1 MELTVEEQLIR
12 ELYENDEETIHC
24 SLCGSSVR
32 RALYSY
38 SLDDRRSRIYRC
50 ASCGFMFLHP
60 LLLETMTARH
70 MDTLDDAELFNNKLL
85 KMLHEDFIVKREIR
99 IVRKRLGKDRFSM
112 LDIGCGTGWTS
123 SIWKR
128 AGIDVTGLEPSR
140 RRAALAE
147 ERYGLTVIP
156 SYIEQLDAGTK
167 YDVIVMRHIIEHIDA
182 PLSVLSR
189 VRSHL
194 ESNGLAVIVVPNID
208 CMGRFV
214 FGAQWSWVLPWHCN
228 FFSPSSV
235 KELMQRAGFDVVQLY
250 QTPSPLWYPQSFLR
264 LFRGSQ
270 NLSRRLYGALN
281 LFSLLPFAPLVFLG
295 YLLGLSDNITVIARK
310 RAPDDI

>member
-1 MELTVEEQLIR
+1 
-12 ELYENDEETIHC
+12 
-24 SLCGSSVR
+24 
-32 RALYSY
+32 
-38 SLDDRRSRIYRC
+38 
-50 ASCGFMFLHP
+50 MFLHP
-60 LLLETMTARH
+60 LLLDTIKARH
-70 MDTLDDAELFNNKLL
+70 MDTIDDAELFNNKLL
-85 KMLHEDFIVKREIR
+85 KVLHEELIVKREIC
-99 IVRKRLGKDRFSM
+99 IVRKQLGKNRFSM

-167 YDVIVMRHIIEHIDA
+167 YDVIVMRHIIEHIQD
-182 PLSVLSR
+182 PLRVLGG
-189 VRSHL
+189 VRTHL
-194 ESNGLAVIVVPNID
+194 ESAGLAVIVVPNIN
-208 CMGRFV
+208 CMGRFL
-214 FGAQWSWVLPWHCN
+214 FGARWSWVLPWHCN

-235 KELMQRAGFDVVQLY
+235 RELMQRAGFDVIRLY

-264 LFRGSQ
+264 LLPGSQ
-270 NLSRRLYGALN
+270 NMSSSLYGALS

-310 RAPDDI
+310 QAPERE